1 MQQPGCQ
8 LADHPAKS
16 PPNSFRE
23 VSSVAFGEAKSGD
36 NAIQLFWE
44 YLSSMTATD
53 SLGRTR
59 MTPRLAASCAEELK
73 TSGWIK
79 LARWHRRP
87 TEL

>member
-8 LADHPAKS
+8 LADHPAKFT
-16 PPNSFRE
+16 PNSFRE
-23 VSSVAFGEAKSGD
+23 VSSVAFGEGKSGD

-59 MTPRLAASCAEELK
+59 MTPRLAASCGKELK

-79 LARWHRRP
+79 LARWHRQP
-87 TEL
+87 AEL

>member
-8 LADHPAKS
+8 LADHPGKA

-23 VSSVAFGEAKSGD
+23 VSSVSFGEGKSGD

-59 MTPRLAASCAEELK
+59 MTSRIAGSCGEGLK

-79 LARWHRRP
+79 LAR
-87 TEL
+87 

>member
-16 PPNSFRE
+16 TPNSFRE
-23 VSSVAFGEAKSGD
+23 VSSVAFGEGKSGD
-36 NAIQLFWE
+36 KAIQLFWE

-59 MTPRLAASCAEELK
+59 MTPRLAASCGKELK

-79 LARWHRRP
+79 LARWHRRAA
-87 TEL
+87 EL